1 MAAVWGQKLL
11 KDIRKRTTQ
20 LTDDLI
26 QIVTEIFEWANQN
39 GGPNLNKKL
48 LNAQHERVLAH
59 AQQMKTVGKEAV
71 DELRSTVKTKLL
83 ETIRKPI
90 KKACENFVEDGDARG
105 PGVKSRILE
114 LFEKLA
120 ADATKDAKS
129 PATKILKKNYDE
141 VREEITNSFNQWGDP
156 LEEVVNTIIA
166 KHEKKIKES
175 NAAMRQEVMGEL
187 EKVIA
192 SAPEFG

>member
-1 MAAVWGQKLL
+1 M
-11 KDIRKRTTQ
+11 
-20 LTDDLI
+20 
-26 QIVTEIFEWANQN
+26 
-39 GGPNLNKKL
+39 
-48 LNAQHERVLAH
+48 
-59 AQQMKTVGKEAV
+59 
-71 DELRSTVKTKLL
+71 L

-90 KKACENFVEDGDARG
+90 KKACEKFVEDGDARG

-141 VREEITNSFNQWGDP
+141 VREEITKSFYQWGDP
-156 LEEVVNTIIA
+156 LEEVVNIIIS

-175 NAAMRQEVMGEL
+175 DAAMRQEVIKDL
-187 EKVIA
+187 EQVMALEPK
-192 SAPEFG
+192 FG